1 MKVSCCHCG
10 KDIGSAV
17 QKQMA
22 LYEVGKVVCPH
33 CHKQNKRYV
42 SEMDLHI
49 AIMGNMVIYGIVLSL
64 MCFMTMGF
72 YTGKGQLLTSILMTI
87 VSLVVVIVGIS
98 NWSLFVYDKAYM
110 KQAWSNYTMQ
120 EDGYDVTR
128 SVKRNFYGFITLVVV
143 LGLLAMYVHYA
154 FYIVGTVV
162 YLVLMYFKLLKI
174 KKREHA
180 YYVSQSK

>member
-10 KDIGSAV
+10 KDMGSAV
-17 QKQMA
+17 QRQMA

-42 SEMDLHI
+42 SELDLHI

-72 YTGKGQLLTSILMTI
+72 YTGKGQLLTAVLMTI
-87 VSLVVVIVGIS
+87 VSLVIVIVGIS
-98 NWSLFVYDKAYM
+98 NWSLFVYDRAFM
-110 KQAWSNYTMQ
+110 KSEWANYTIL

-128 SVKRNFYGFITLVVV
+128 GVKRNFYGFIGLVIV
-143 LGLLAMYVHYA
+143 LGLFAMYIHFA

-162 YLVLMYFKLLKI
+162 YLLLMYIKLLKI
-174 KKREHA
+174 KKREQE
-180 YYVSQSK
+180 YYLSQKK

>member
-42 SEMDLHI
+42 SELDLHI

-72 YTGKGQLLTSILMTI
+72 YTGTGHLLTTVIMTI
-87 VSLVVVIVGIS
+87 IALVIVIVGIS
-98 NWSLFVYDKAYM
+98 NWSLYVYDKAFL
-110 KQAWSNYTMQ
+110 KNEWKNYTIQ

-128 SVKRNFYGFITLVVV
+128 GVKRNFYGFISLVII
-143 LGLLAMYVHYA
+143 LGLLAMYVHFV
-154 FYIVGTVV
+154 FYIVGTLV
-162 YLVLMYFKLLKI
+162 YLLLMYFKLLKI
-174 KKREHA
+174 KRREYE
-180 YYVSQSK
+180 YYVSHK